1 MGSSATPAGPL
12 HMLFFP
18 LMSPGHMIPMVD
30 MARLFATRGV
40 RSTVVTTPVNAANL
54 RRTVDSSAARGLLLS
69 LHVIPFPDPAATG
82 LAPGQENLSAVPTA
96 HFNTFVM
103 ALFHFQAPL
112 AAVLRDLRPDAL
124 VSDSL
129 FTWTADLALEL
140 GIPRLIFHGAGAFP
154 LFVLT
159 NLVNYLPLDPSTDS
173 FIMNGLPHPIRLYRN
188 GLPELVDN
196 FFMLKLLGEAEA
208 KSYGV
213 VVNTFYDM
221 EPSYVDYYKNK
232 NKNHHGIKAWCVGPV
247 SLCCRAAEEKA
258 ERGEPPAD
266 RNRVLR
272 WLDSK
277 TAGSVVY
284 VCFGSLCHFSGPQL
298 KEIALG
304 LEASGK
310 AFVWVVRQE
319 AAGDAAAETEWM
331 PEGFEK
337 RVEGRGLVVRGW
349 APQVEVLGH
358 AAVGW
363 FVTHCGWNSLQE
375 SACAG
380 VPMITWPL
388 FHEQFINEALV
399 VDVMGVGVR
408 MWEGFRRNR
417 LEEEKVLV
425 RAEEVAAV
433 VGRVV
438 GGGGEDVEAVARKAR
453 EYGEAAGK
461 AVEDGGATYEDV
473 TALIQ
478 ELEGKRKEGRKEE

>member
-1 MGSSATPAGPL
+1 MGSSDASAGPI

-30 MARLFATRGV
+30 MARLFATHGV
-40 RSTVVTTPVNAANL
+40 RSTIVTTPLNAANIRL
-54 RRTVDSSAARGLLLS
+54 TVDSSAARGLPLS
-69 LHVIPFPDPAATG
+69 LRVIPFPDPAATG
-82 LAPGQENLSAVPTA
+82 LAPGQENLSAVSTA

-112 AAVLRDLRPDAL
+112 AALLRELRPDVL

-129 FTWTADLALEL
+129 FTWTADLALEN

-154 LFVLT
+154 LFVLS
-159 NLVNYLPLDPSTDS
+159 NLVNYLPVEPSTES
-173 FIMNGLPHPIRLYRN
+173 FIMNGLPHPIRLYKN

-196 FFMLKLLGEAEA
+196 LFMLKLLGEAEA

-213 VVNTFYDM
+213 VVNTFHDM
-221 EPSYVDYYKNK
+221 EPSYVNYYKNR
-232 NKNHHGIKAWCVGPV
+232 NQAGIKAWCVGPI
-247 SLCCRAAEEKA
+247 SLCCRAAVERA
-258 ERGEPPAD
+258 ERGESSAD
-266 RNRVLR
+266 RGRLLA

-277 TAGSVVY
+277 PAGSVVY
-284 VCFGSLCHFSGPQL
+284 VCFGSLCHISGPQL

-310 AFVWVVRQE
+310 AFLWVVRRE
-319 AAGDAAAETEWM
+319 AAEDAVVEAEWM

-375 SACAG
+375 SVCAG

-417 LEEEKVLV
+417 LEEAKVLV
-425 RAEEVAAV
+425 TAEEVVAV
-433 VGRVV
+433 VGRLV
-438 GGGGEDVEAVARKAR
+438 GGGGKEVEAVGRKAK
-453 EYGEAAGK
+453 EYGEAARK
-461 AVEDGGATYEDV
+461 AVEEGGSTYEDV
-473 TALIQ
+473 TSLIK
-478 ELEGKRKEGRKEE
+478 ELDAKRKEGQKDV

>member
-1 MGSSATPAGPL
+1 MGSTASSTGPL

-40 RSTVVTTPVNAANL
+40 RSTIVTTPVNAANL
-54 RRTVDSSAARGLLLS
+54 GRTVDASAARGLPLS

-103 ALFHFQAPL
+103 ALFHFQPPL
-112 AAVLRDLRPDAL
+112 AALLRDLRPDAL

-129 FTWTADLALEL
+129 FPWTAALALEL

-154 LFVLT
+154 LFVLS

-173 FIMNGLPHPIRLYRN
+173 FTMNDLPHPIRLHRN

-232 NKNHHGIKAWCVGPV
+232 NHQGIKAWCVGPV
-247 SLCCRAAEEKA
+247 SLLCRAAEERAKRGETPA
-258 ERGEPPAD
+258 ERD
-266 RNRVLR
+266 RVLS

-277 TAGSVVY
+277 PAGSVVY

-310 AFVWVVRQE
+310 AFVWVVRRE
-319 AAGDAAAETEWM
+319 AAEDAAAEAEWM
-331 PEGFEK
+331 PDGFEK
-337 RVEGRGLVVRGW
+337 GVEGRGLVVRGW

-375 SACAG
+375 SVCAG

-438 GGGGEDVEAVARKAR
+438 GGGGEEVEAMARKAR

-461 AVEDGGATYEDV
+461 AVEEGGATYEDV

-478 ELEGKRKEGRKEE
+478 ELEAKRKEGQKEK